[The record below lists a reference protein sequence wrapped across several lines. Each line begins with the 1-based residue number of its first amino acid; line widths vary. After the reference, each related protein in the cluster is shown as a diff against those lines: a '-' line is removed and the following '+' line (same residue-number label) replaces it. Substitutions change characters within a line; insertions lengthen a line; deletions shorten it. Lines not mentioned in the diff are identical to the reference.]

1 MKFSQDM
8 LMEEAR
14 HLKVGDAAGTCNR
27 SPILWSWYCCAHA
40 PKGCHLAVVLLSWA
54 LFTLLFCMPCLVRSQ
69 FISRQ
74 NNVQDYLELHA
85 CGDHIKSRAN
95 PALDSFVSDINEKQG
110 EYNDIQHLCSKGKH
124 ICSDSQSLCFPC
136 TLVGLKAEN
145 ENTER
150 YSNEDSTRN
159 SGKKLKVGQ
168 VMDLDEKM
176 VQEQVKFTKN
186 LTFRLIDGRTTV
198 SCFPSPSYDL
208 NKSTSI
214 KMENL
219 EQIEPAPY
227 ERSSSPNVAINPSL
241 MEWGPQ
247 PLFSPSVS
255 FLTVLNTCNDTVL
268 HVFKPFSTNSQFYA
282 YGFEEMIVAPQ
293 KMVSI
298 AFVYLPRMLGLATG
312 HLVLQTSLGGFL
324 VQVQGEGVESPYRVQ
339 PFTGV
344 NAFSRTRLRDNMTLY
359 NPFDGSLFVE
369 EISAWI
375 AKSEG
380 TSTQPV
386 GAVCKTDVA
395 FGVDNQNLLSNED
408 TWFGFGIDV
417 TGIQLLGIRP
427 SGGWEISPHCSSAI
441 MELDISTNMEGKL
454 SGDLCIIFKNS
465 LQDTTQTVIVPLEAD
480 IMKNPG
486 NDLPIQPLINFIKS
500 DIVSKAE
507 KTIKV
512 ALSLDNNGSD
522 IVRLEEIC
530 ESSGDAKLLEIEFFQ
545 GLILL
550 PGTVTHVATIT
561 YKIIEKTTSYDY
573 EVQQSSLFLD
583 CRLLVVTDSTQGPQL
598 EIPCQDL
605 IYDHDSLEENNVPI
619 EVISDSIHGIYTKVN
634 SQREPIN
641 LQTRFSYMVSQPALK
656 GKSLGFVSEADEL
669 FLKDWK
675 SQGAS
680 ENLSVLVQSEIMY
693 SMIQIGTEGSKWVDV
708 NNPSEQPVVMQL
720 ILSSESVAAQCKEDG
735 EVWESWELNHPYPTA
750 NKLTTKTTD
759 DSSPRYT
766 NVFFLPEYGVTEAKV
781 HPYGKASFGPIVFH
795 PSKRCVWTSSIFIK
809 NNLSGVEWLPLQ
821 GAGGSV
827 DLTFLEGSQPI
838 QALHFNVEKPSIPPS
853 TIGAMKFYSNHF
865 FHRAGMKLCNKPLLK
880 AFLAKNTGDML
891 LEVNTIE
898 VAGKTCGS
906 DGFRVHTCDRFS
918 LVPGESIEL
927 LVSYQSDFAAS
938 VVYRDLELAM
948 SSGIL
953 VIPMQASLPNSMVI
967 LCQKSLIWL
976 VLRKT
981 VLLIFLA
988 LVLFALVFR
997 RLIAQETA
1005 SVDPN
1010 QWHQGQK
1017 FTITEYVK
1025 GVTQGDHLKQSS
1037 VAVSNSKLNFPAV
1050 KNKSPREQQ
1059 MSSTVKKVGES
1070 IWEGNGSSNLHDSV
1084 ERNNPISQSEYE
1096 HTKSLCDAET
1106 KALIKADVGRDQSTD
1121 DSLCSQ
1127 NSDAGNF
1134 FFPSAM
1140 AESVDFTAESN
1151 ASNSQCGIYHSQ
1163 CNQTKWIHDNSNKI
1177 LSNSGLGRNKSLD
1190 ITGSS
1195 EGSDAGVS
1203 ISKIKNPEPLNPM
1216 GESNPPTVSSNSSS
1230 HVIPHSG
1237 NSLTVK
1243 LEKEKGKRRK
1253 KRSGAMTMKQDV
1265 PSSQSGNS
1273 TPSSPASPI
1282 TPVASSR
1289 PVSPL
1294 VKMQSQS
1301 NLMLSTSVGANDFQ
1315 NIESAGCRY
1324 MSNGFPRTQGKGD
1337 DTSQTGFG
1345 ADVCKIHSCEV
1356 GVGVVETKRW
1366 DTAGPFS
1373 KAIFK
1378 QKNEGELTDTNGD
1391 WVTVAKKSA
1400 SSFNNSKGI
1409 RSHKSELNSLTR
1421 MARSQLTTS
1430 ATFPRGRC
1438 QESKLGCPIVIGMK
1452 QTVVPSTSN
1461 PSLVSTSAIAPH
1473 ARAPGTKLTKSNSV
1487 KDGQGASLK
1496 SKLIQQDFTYDIW
1509 GNHFANFPLPSDANA
1524 SATITELPNM
1534 LSSSQGYSE
1543 SFFARFAPQAHLE
1556 KATMSSSS
1564 LNHSDSV
1571 CVFPSD

>member
-1 MKFSQDM
+1 MIA
-8 LMEEAR
+8 EAR
-14 HLKVGDAAGTCNR
+14 LKKVGDAAGTCNP
-27 SPILWSWYCCAHA
+27 SPPLWSWYCCAHA

-74 NNVQDYLELHA
+74 NNVQEYLELHA

-95 PALDSFVSDINEKQG
+95 PALDSFVSDTNEKQG

-136 TLVGLKAEN
+136 TMVGIKAEN
-145 ENTER
+145 ENNER
-150 YSNEDSTRN
+150 YSNEDATRN
-159 SGKKLKVGQ
+159 IGKRLKLGQ

-198 SCFPSPSYDL
+198 SCFPSPPYHL

-241 MEWGPQ
+241 MEWGPK

-282 YGFEEMIVAPQ
+282 YGFEEMIIAPQ
-293 KMVSI
+293 EMVSI
-298 AFVYLPRMLGLATG
+298 AFVFLPRMLGLATG

-359 NPFDGSLFVE
+359 NPSDGSLFVE

-375 AKSEG
+375 AKSED
-380 TSTQPV
+380 TSTQPA

-395 FGVDNQNLLSNED
+395 FGVDNQNLLSDED
-408 TWFGFGIDV
+408 PWFGFGIDV

-427 SGGWEISPHCSSAI
+427 SGGWEISPHCSSAVV
-441 MELDISTNMEGKL
+441 ELDISTHMEGKL
-454 SGDLCIIFKNS
+454 SGDLCIIFKNT

-486 NDLPIQPLINFIKS
+486 NDLPIQPLLNFIKS
-500 DIVSKAE
+500 DIVSKGE
-507 KTIKV
+507 QTIKV
-512 ALSLDNNGSD
+512 ALSLDNDGSE

-530 ESSGDAKLLEIEFFQ
+530 ESSGGAKLLEIELFQ

-550 PGTVTHVATIT
+550 PGTATHVATIT
-561 YKIIEKTTSYDY
+561 YKIIEKTSPYDY

-583 CRLLVVTDSTQGPQL
+583 CRLLVVTNSTRGPQL

-619 EVISDSIHGIYTKVN
+619 EVISDSIHGIYSKVN
-634 SQREPIN
+634 SQREPLN
-641 LQTRFSYMVSQPALK
+641 LQNRFSYTVSQPALK
-656 GKSLGFVSEADEL
+656 DKSLEFVSESNEL

-693 SMIQIGTEGSKWVDV
+693 SMIQIGTEGSKWVNV
-708 NNPSEQPVVMQL
+708 SNPSEQPVVMQL

-735 EVWESWELNHPYPTA
+735 EVWENWEPNHPYPTA

-759 DSSPRYT
+759 DSGPHYT

-781 HPYGKASFGPIVFH
+781 HPYGKASFGPIFFR
-795 PSKRCVWTSSIFIK
+795 PSKRCVWTSSVFIK

-838 QALHFNVEKPSIPPS
+838 QALHFNVQKPSIPPS

-865 FHRAGMKLCNKPLLK
+865 FHRAGMKVCNKSLQK
-880 AFLAKNTGDML
+880 AFLAKNTGDMPL
-891 LEVNTIE
+891 AVNTIE

-918 LVPGESIEL
+918 LVPGQSIEL
-927 LVSYQSDFAAS
+927 LVSYQSDFSAS

-953 VIPMQASLPNSMVI
+953 VIPMQASLPDYMVI
-967 LCQKSLIWL
+967 LCQKSFIWL
-976 VLRKT
+976 VLWKT
-981 VLLIFLA
+981 ILVICLVV
-988 LVLFALVFR
+988 VLFALVFC
-997 RLIAQETA
+997 RLLAQETA
-1005 SVDPN
+1005 SVDPS
-1010 QWHQGQK
+1010 QWRQGQK

-1025 GVTQGDHLKQSS
+1025 GVTQGGHLKQSL
-1037 VAVSNSKLNFPAV
+1037 AEVSNTKLNFPAV
-1050 KNKSPREQQ
+1050 KNKSPGEQQ
-1059 MSSTVKKVGES
+1059 MSSTVKKVGEP
-1070 IWEGNGSSNLHDSV
+1070 IWEGNGSSNIHDSV
-1084 ERNNPISQSEYE
+1084 ERNNNPISQSEYE
-1096 HTKSLCDAET
+1096 HRKSLCDAET
-1106 KALIKADVGRDQSTD
+1106 KALINADVGRDQSRD

-1134 FFPSAM
+1134 FFPSAV
-1140 AESVDFTAESN
+1140 AQSVDFTAESN
-1151 ASNSQCGIYHSQ
+1151 ASNRKCGIYHSQ
-1163 CNQTKWIHDNSNKI
+1163 CKQTKWIHDNSNKI
-1177 LSNSGLGRNKSLD
+1177 LSNSGLGGNKSLD

-1195 EGSDAGVS
+1195 EALDAGVS
-1203 ISKIKNPEPLNPM
+1203 FSKNKVPEPLNPM
-1216 GESNPPTVSSNSSS
+1216 GESNPPAVSSNSSS
-1230 HVIPHSG
+1230 HVIPYSG

-1265 PSSQSGNS
+1265 TSSQSGNS

-1315 NIESAGCRY
+1315 HIESAGCGY
-1324 MSNGFPRTQGKGD
+1324 TSNEFPRTQGKGD
-1337 DTSQTGFG
+1337 DISQTGFG
-1345 ADVCKIHSCEV
+1345 ADVCKIQSCEV
-1356 GVGVVETKRW
+1356 GVGVIQTKRW
-1366 DTAGPFS
+1366 DATGTFS
-1373 KAIFK
+1373 KANFK
-1378 QKNEGELTDTNGD
+1378 QKNEGESTDTNGD

-1400 SSFNNSKGI
+1400 SGFNNSKGI
-1409 RSHKSELNSLTR
+1409 RPHKSEFNSSTR

-1430 ATFPRGRC
+1430 ATFPRGRY
-1438 QESKLGCPIVIGMK
+1438 QESKLGYPIVIGMK
-1452 QTVVPSTSN
+1452 QTMVPSTPN

-1473 ARAPGTKLTKSNSV
+1473 ARAPGTKLNKSNSV

-1509 GNHFANFPLPSDANA
+1509 GNHFANFPLQSDANA
-1524 SATITELPNM
+1524 SAATTELPNM
-1534 LSSSQGYSE
+1534 LSSCQGYS
-1543 SFFARFAPQAHLE
+1543 SFFTGFSPQAHLE
-1556 KATMSSSS
+1556 KASMSSSS
-1564 LNHSDSV
+1564 SNHSDSV